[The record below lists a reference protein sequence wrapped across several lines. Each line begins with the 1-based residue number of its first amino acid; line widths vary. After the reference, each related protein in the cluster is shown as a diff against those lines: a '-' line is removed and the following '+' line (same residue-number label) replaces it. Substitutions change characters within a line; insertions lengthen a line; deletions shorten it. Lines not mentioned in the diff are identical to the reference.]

1 MRIREDKIDNYLLWL
16 LVISALIRAF
26 LAAFLEFGNDEVYYW
41 TYAKY
46 PDWSHFDHP
55 GMVGWVMQLFSL
67 NLLFDSELALRL
79 SSVVFMTINTYII
92 YKMGCL
98 IKNKL
103 TGFYAALLYTS
114 SVYAFV
120 VTGILILPDTPLMLF
135 MLLSLYCFLRF
146 FIGREK
152 NNGESW
158 KNDNVMLVLGGF
170 LAGLSMLSKYSGVFI
185 WSGVGLYVLLYDR
198 KLLKNKYLYIS
209 VFLSALCLL
218 PLLIWNIQND
228 FISFSFHGD
237 RVGLF
242 GKLHLEYFLGEL
254 AGEMLYNNPVN
265 FVLII
270 IALVALVKGR
280 SYISSTPRRLLLL
293 FALPFVFVFWVF
305 SLTRSILPH
314 WTSPAVTML
323 MLFPA
328 AFLAEKQ
335 DVSEAGLRLPK
346 SLVASVL
353 TIAAVVFVG
362 VLEIKT
368 GFIPMRFSEKS
379 KTVSRWNETDVTM
392 TIYGWRKIKP
402 QFEAIRN
409 EKVEAG
415 MMKEDDGM
423 IALQWFPLANLDY
436 YVAYPLGIN
445 MYGIGDIKKIHKYQ
459 WINEERGGLKKGG
472 DYWFLSESSDYYD
485 PERYLKNSFETIVP
499 CDTIVVDR
507 CGNVGKYVFVYMCKG
522 LK

>member
-55 GMVGWVMQLFSL
+55 GMVGWVMQLFRL

-185 WSGVGLYVLLYDR
+185 WSGVGLCVLLYDR
-198 KLLKNKYLYIS
+198 KLLKNKYL
-209 VFLSALCLL
+209 
-218 PLLIWNIQND
+218 
-228 FISFSFHGD
+228 
-237 RVGLF
+237 
-242 GKLHLEYFLGEL
+242 
-254 AGEMLYNNPVN
+254 
-265 FVLII
+265 
-270 IALVALVKGR
+270 
-280 SYISSTPRRLLLL
+280 
-293 FALPFVFVFWVF
+293 
-305 SLTRSILPH
+305 
-314 WTSPAVTML
+314 
-323 MLFPA
+323 
-328 AFLAEKQ
+328 
-335 DVSEAGLRLPK
+335 
-346 SLVASVL
+346 
-353 TIAAVVFVG
+353 
-362 VLEIKT
+362 
-368 GFIPMRFSEKS
+368 GF
-379 KTVSRWNETDVTM
+379 
-392 TIYGWRKIKP
+392 
-402 QFEAIRN
+402 
-409 EKVEAG
+409 
-415 MMKEDDGM
+415 
-423 IALQWFPLANLDY
+423 
-436 YVAYPLGIN
+436 
-445 MYGIGDIKKIHKYQ
+445 
-459 WINEERGGLKKGG
+459 
-472 DYWFLSESSDYYD
+472 
-485 PERYLKNSFETIVP
+485 
-499 CDTIVVDR
+499 
-507 CGNVGKYVFVYMCKG
+507 
-522 LK
+522 